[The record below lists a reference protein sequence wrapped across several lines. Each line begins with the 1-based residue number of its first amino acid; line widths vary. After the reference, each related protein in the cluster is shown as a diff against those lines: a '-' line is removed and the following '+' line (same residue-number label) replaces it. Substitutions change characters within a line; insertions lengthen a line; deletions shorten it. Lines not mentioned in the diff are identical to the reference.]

1 VEVLAEGDR
10 RWSTVELWL
19 KLTGAEKN
27 RITPAR
33 TSTTHH
39 CLSTSAKTST
49 ADHLLSAP
57 ASSWLE
63 FIENGQLLRSWL
75 KLIEGG
81 LLWRSMTGVV
91 RTLSAVIGL
100 GLS

>member
-1 VEVLAEGDR
+1 VEVLAETDR

-19 KLTGAEKN
+19 KLTGGEN
-27 RITPAR
+27 IRIIQDLN
-33 TSTTHH
+33 SDH

-49 ADHLLSAP
+49 ADHLLSTP

-75 KLIEGG
+75 ELMECG
-81 LLWRSMTGVV
+81 LL
-91 RTLSAVIGL
+91 
-100 GLS
+100 